1 VGCGSD
7 RILRRKQSILDAANL
22 DGEKTLPIDTP
33 DDPVAMY
40 LREVANVQP
49 LTRYE
54 EAALFKELSHLDRRD
69 PQRELAARRLIEGHL
84 HAVLDI
90 AEKYSSSGVPMLE
103 LLEEGNLGLMKAV
116 DRFAE
121 QPKGEFRE
129 FAATLIEEA
138 IRACISQWE

>member
-22 DGEKTLPIDTP
+22 DGEKTLPI
-33 DDPVAMY
+33 VAMY